1 MNILFVIQYL
11 ARHYSFTTSLAVR
24 VRSAAAAVATELYRR
39 RVVVVVGPANGSAW
53 PFWIP
58 RQRNYRLR
66 PVRARRYTHAHTHTQ
81 INTRT
86 RTLTHTH
93 QKYTDSRR

>member
-24 VRSAAAAVATELYRR
+24 VRSAVATELYRR
-39 RVVVVVGPANGSAW
+39 RVVVGPANGSAW

-58 RQRNYRLR
+58 RQHNYI
-66 PVRARRYTHAHTHTQ
+66 PTSPSARAPLY
-81 INTRT
+81 TRT
-86 RTLTHTH
+86 H
-93 QKYTDSRR
+93 K